1 MRFKFRSLFLPGLLL
16 LFMLPLSGCWDVKD
30 IDNRLLVTVLGIE
43 EIPNN
48 QVKIW
53 ARFPLPSVKETS
65 GGGTDKDY
73 ITVKQVG
80 DTVVDALDGI
90 RLKLTKF
97 IDLSQTRTIFL
108 DQRLAKKGFLPY
120 LEFAMR
126 DRTLPLD
133 ALVTVVSGDMEEVLD
148 QPYPTGEL
156 SGIYSKLFF
165 ESYAGGTAQKNKMTL
180 WEIFSRYFNPLEEN
194 LIPVLSSDPVTLF
207 KLQGNAYFHGD
218 TMMGM
223 LTPEETLITSIVTN
237 KMFPFEIETA
247 QKMDVRIMSS
257 KSFVR
262 VKMINNKPFI
272 RIRAKTT
279 MTLMDSARGIHLD
292 PSELEASINKLI
304 EERATKVFKRTQQDQ
319 ADIFRLGNYFRSI
332 LPTSQYT
339 HWPELYQQATIDFKI
354 ESKLKNTG
362 LQIMKN
368 PTDKTSNDHAKN

>member
-1 MRFKFRSLFLPGLLL
+1 M
-16 LFMLPLSGCWDVKD
+16 
-30 IDNRLLVTVLGIE
+30 
-43 EIPNN
+43 
-48 QVKIW
+48 
-53 ARFPLPSVKETS
+53 
-65 GGGTDKDY
+65 
-73 ITVKQVG
+73 
-80 DTVVDALDGI
+80 
-90 RLKLTKF
+90 
-97 IDLSQTRTIFL
+97 
-108 DQRLAKKGFLPY
+108 DQNLAKKGFLPY

-133 ALVTVVSGDMEEVLD
+133 ALVTLVSGDMEAVLN

-180 WEIFSRYFNPLEEN
+180 WEVFSRYFNPLEEN
-194 LIPVLSSDPVTLF
+194 IIPVLSNDPVTLF
-207 KLQGNAYFHGD
+207 RLQGNAYFQGD
-218 TMMGM
+218 KMVGM
-223 LTPEETLITSIVTN
+223 LSPEETLITSIVTN

-247 QKMDVRIMSS
+247 QKMDVRIMNS
-257 KSFVR
+257 KSSIH

-279 MTLMDSARGIHLD
+279 MTLMDSARGIHID

-304 EERATKVFKRTQQDQ
+304 EERANKVFKRTQKDQ

-332 LPTSQYT
+332 LPESSYN
-339 HWPELYQQATIDFKI
+339 HWPELYQQASIDFKL

-368 PTDKTSNDHAKN
+368 PTD